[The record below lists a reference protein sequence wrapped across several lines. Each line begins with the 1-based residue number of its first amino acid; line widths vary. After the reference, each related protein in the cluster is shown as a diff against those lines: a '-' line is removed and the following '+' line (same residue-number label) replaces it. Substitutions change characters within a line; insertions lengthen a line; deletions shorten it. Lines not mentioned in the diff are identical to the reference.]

1 MKFFVASGLY
11 ASTLPRWYHTTC
23 SDGYIYQIHP
33 HFYRYPCYN
42 LDHHDYDTDYLIDG
56 VLKSEIFDYDVG
68 VQGEVND
75 KTGGCGGCGDCDDGD
90 RGCGGGGDGD
100 GGCGGCGGNCGCCG
114 GYGD

>member
-1 MKFFVASGLY
+1 MKFLVASGLY

-23 SDGYIYQIHP
+23 SDGYICPIHP

-68 VQGEVND
+68 V
-75 KTGGCGGCGDCDDGD
+75 
-90 RGCGGGGDGD
+90 
-100 GGCGGCGGNCGCCG
+100 
-114 GYGD
+114 